1 MNKNLTSKAV
11 AKEVALDLE
20 SSDALNYY
28 LAQLR
33 ETPLLSKEQ
42 EEELFHRLQ
51 NSEDVD
57 AARKLVMSHLRFVV
71 HIAKSYK
78 GYGLP
83 LLDIIQEGNVGLMK
97 AVKKFDPSKKV
108 RLLSFA
114 IYWIRAEIHEFVLK
128 NWRIVKV
135 ATTKAQRKLFFK
147 LRSKKTSSNWLS
159 EQEAND
165 IASELNV
172 DSKTVKLMESRLSG
186 TDVAFDPIE
195 EDENA
200 PAGYLTQNTN
210 PLSVLETQD
219 SNDDSSKKLNLALNK
234 LDERSRDII
243 LQRFLSEKKPTLDEL
258 SKKYCVSKERI
269 RQIDE
274 KSLNTL
280 KETILLARSK
290 ALKYSDLLTMQQIVK
305 LNKKSNI

>member
-11 AKEVALDLE
+11 AKEVAIDLE

-83 LLDIIQEGNVGLMK
+83 LLDIIQVGNVGLMK

-186 TDVAFDPIE
+186 TDVAFDPVE

-210 PLSVLETQD
+210 PLSVLEMQD
-219 SNDDSSKKLNLALNK
+219 SDDDNSKKLNLALNK

-269 RQIDE
+269 RQIEE

-280 KETILLARSK
+280 KETILLA
-290 ALKYSDLLTMQQIVK
+290 
-305 LNKKSNI
+305 

>member
-11 AKEVALDLE
+11 AKEVAIDLE

-186 TDVAFDPIE
+186 TDVAFDPVE

-210 PLSVLETQD
+210 PLSVLEMQD
-219 SNDDSSKKLNLALNK
+219 SDDDNSKKLNLALNK

-258 SKKYCVSKERI
+258 SKKYSVSKERI
-269 RQIDE
+269 RQIEE

-280 KETILLARSK
+280 KETILLA
-290 ALKYSDLLTMQQIVK
+290 
-305 LNKKSNI
+305 

>member
-1 MNKNLTSKAV
+1 MNKNLTHNVV
-11 AKEVALDLE
+11 AKEIAIDLE

-33 ETPLLSKEQ
+33 ETPLLTKEQ
-42 EEELFHRLQ
+42 EEELFQRLQ
-51 NSEDVD
+51 NSDDMD

-71 HIAKSYK
+71 HIAKTYK

-83 LLDIIQEGNVGLMK
+83 LLDVIQEGNVGLMK

-147 LRSKKTSSNWLS
+147 LRSKKTSSSWLS
-159 EQEAND
+159 EQETQD

-172 DSKTVKLMESRLSG
+172 DSKTVKLMERRLSG
-186 TDVAFDPIE
+186 TDVAFDPVD
-195 EDENA
+195 EDDNS
-200 PAGYLTQNTN
+200 PASYLTQNTN
-210 PLSVLETQD
+210 PLSLLEMQD
-219 SNDDSSKKLNLALNK
+219 TDNDNAMKLNVALDK
-234 LDERSRDII
+234 LDDRSKDII
-243 LQRFLSEKKPTLDEL
+243 SQRFLSDNKPTLDDL
-258 SKKYCVSKERI
+258 SKKYNVSKERI
-269 RQIDE
+269 RQIEE
-274 KSLNTL
+274 KSLATL
-280 KETILLARSK
+280 KETILLA
-290 ALKYSDLLTMQQIVK
+290 
-305 LNKKSNI
+305 

>member
-11 AKEVALDLE
+11 AKEVAIDLE

-195 EDENA
+195 EDDNA
-200 PAGYLTQNTN
+200 PAGYLTQSTN

-269 RQIDE
+269 RQIEE

-280 KETILLARSK
+280 KETILLA
-290 ALKYSDLLTMQQIVK
+290 
-305 LNKKSNI
+305 

>member
-1 MNKNLTSKAV
+1 MNKNLINRPIV
-11 AKEVALDLE
+11 KEVALDLE
-20 SSDALNYY
+20 SSDALDYY

-33 ETPLLSKEQ
+33 ETPLLTKEQ
-42 EEELFHRLQ
+42 EEELFSRLQ
-51 NSEDVD
+51 NADDMD

-71 HIAKSYK
+71 HIAKTYK

-159 EQEAND
+159 KKEADD

-172 DSKTVKLMESRLSG
+172 DAKTVKLMENRLSG
-186 TDVAFDPIE
+186 TDVAFDPVDD
-195 EDENA
+195 EDNA
-200 PAGYLTQNTN
+200 PSAYLTQNTN
-210 PLSVLETQD
+210 PLSLLEAQD
-219 SNDDSSKKLNLALNK
+219 SENDNSKKLAEALSE

-243 LQRFLSEKKPTLDEL
+243 SQRFLSENKPTLDQL
-258 SKKYCVSKERI
+258 SKKYKVSKERI
-269 RQIDE
+269 RQIEE
-274 KSLNTL
+274 KSLTAL
-280 KETILLARSK
+280 KESILLA
-290 ALKYSDLLTMQQIVK
+290 
-305 LNKKSNI
+305 

>member
-11 AKEVALDLE
+11 AKEVAIDLE

-28 LAQLR
+28 LTQLR

-186 TDVAFDPIE
+186 TDVAFDPVE

-210 PLSVLETQD
+210 PLSVLEMQD
-219 SNDDSSKKLNLALNK
+219 SDDDNSKKLNLALNK

-258 SKKYCVSKERI
+258 SKKYSVSKERI
-269 RQIDE
+269 RQIEE

-280 KETILLARSK
+280 KETILLA
-290 ALKYSDLLTMQQIVK
+290 
-305 LNKKSNI
+305 

>member
-11 AKEVALDLE
+11 AKEVAIDLE

-258 SKKYCVSKERI
+258 SKKYSVSKERI
-269 RQIDE
+269 RQIEE
-274 KSLNTL
+274 KSLNSL
-280 KETILLARSK
+280 KETILLA
-290 ALKYSDLLTMQQIVK
+290 
-305 LNKKSNI
+305 

>member
-1 MNKNLTSKAV
+1 MNNQIIENLPVEST
-11 AKEVALDLE
+11 LDL
-20 SSDALNYY
+20 SSTDSIEIYLN
-28 LAQLR
+28 QLR
-33 ETPLLSKEQ
+33 QTPLLSKE
-42 EEELFHRLQ
+42 EEISLFKKL
-51 NSEDVD
+51 NTSDDLD
-57 AARKLVMSHLRFVV
+57 AARKLVLAHLRFVV
-71 HIAKSYK
+71 HVAKTYK

-83 LLDIIQEGNVGLMK
+83 LLDLIQEGNIGLMK
-97 AVKKFDPSKKV
+97 AVKKFDPSKNV

-114 IYWIRAEIHEFVLK
+114 IYWIRAEIHEFVIK

-147 LRSKKTSSNWLS
+147 LRSKKTSTNWLS
-159 EQEAND
+159 DQEAND
-165 IASELNV
+165 IATELNV

-210 PLSVLETQD
+210 PLSLLEMQD
-219 SNDDSSKKLNLALNK
+219 SDDDNSKKLNNALSK

-258 SKKYCVSKERI
+258 SKKYSVSKERI
-269 RQIDE
+269 RQIEE
-274 KSLNTL
+274 KSLNSL
-280 KETILLARSK
+280 KETILLA
-290 ALKYSDLLTMQQIVK
+290 
-305 LNKKSNI
+305 

>member
-1 MNKNLTSKAV
+1 MNKNLINKPI

-20 SSDALNYY
+20 SSDALDYY

-33 ETPLLSKEQ
+33 ETPLLTKEQ
-42 EEELFHRLQ
+42 EEELFSRLH
-51 NSEDVD
+51 NADDMD

-71 HIAKSYK
+71 HIAKTYK

-159 EQEAND
+159 EKEADD

-172 DSKTVKLMESRLSG
+172 DAKTVKLMENRLSG
-186 TDVAFDPIE
+186 TDVAFDPVDD
-195 EDENA
+195 EDNA
-200 PAGYLTQNTN
+200 PSAYLTQNTN
-210 PLSVLETQD
+210 PLSLLEAQD
-219 SNDDSSKKLNLALNK
+219 SENDNSKKLAEALSE

-243 LQRFLSEKKPTLDEL
+243 SQRFLSENKPTLDEL
-258 SKKYCVSKERI
+258 SKKYKVSKERI
-269 RQIDE
+269 RQIEE
-274 KSLNTL
+274 KSLTAL
-280 KETILLARSK
+280 KESILLA
-290 ALKYSDLLTMQQIVK
+290 
-305 LNKKSNI
+305 

>member
-11 AKEVALDLE
+11 AKEIAIDLE

-71 HIAKSYK
+71 HISKSYK
-78 GYGLP
+78 GYGLH

-147 LRSKKTSSNWLS
+147 LRSKKTSTNWLS
-159 EQEAND
+159 DQEAND
-165 IASELNV
+165 IAAELNV

-186 TDVAFDPIE
+186 ADVAFDPI
-195 EDENA
+195 
-200 PAGYLTQNTN
+200 
-210 PLSVLETQD
+210 
-219 SNDDSSKKLNLALNK
+219 
-234 LDERSRDII
+234 
-243 LQRFLSEKKPTLDEL
+243 
-258 SKKYCVSKERI
+258 
-269 RQIDE
+269 
-274 KSLNTL
+274 
-280 KETILLARSK
+280 
-290 ALKYSDLLTMQQIVK
+290 
-305 LNKKSNI
+305 

>member
-1 MNKNLTSKAV
+1 MKIMNKNLTHNVV
-11 AKEVALDLE
+11 AKEIAIDLE

-33 ETPLLSKEQ
+33 ETPLLTKEQ
-42 EEELFHRLQ
+42 EEELFQRLQ
-51 NSEDVD
+51 NSNDMD

-71 HIAKSYK
+71 HIAKTYK

-83 LLDIIQEGNVGLMK
+83 LLDVIQEGNVGLMK

-147 LRSKKTSSNWLS
+147 LRSKKTSSSWLS
-159 EQEAND
+159 EQETQD

-186 TDVAFDPIE
+186 TDVAFDPVD
-195 EDENA
+195 EDDNS
-200 PAGYLTQNTN
+200 PASYLTQNTN
-210 PLSVLETQD
+210 PLSLLEIQD
-219 SNDDSSKKLNLALNK
+219 TDNDNAMKLNVALDK
-234 LDERSRDII
+234 LDDRSKDII
-243 LQRFLSEKKPTLDEL
+243 SQRFLSDHKPTLDDL
-258 SKKYCVSKERI
+258 SKKYNVSKERI
-269 RQIDE
+269 RQIEE
-274 KSLNTL
+274 KSLATL
-280 KETILLARSK
+280 KETILLA
-290 ALKYSDLLTMQQIVK
+290 
-305 LNKKSNI
+305 

>member
-1 MNKNLTSKAV
+1 MNKNLINKPI

-20 SSDALNYY
+20 SSDALDYY

-33 ETPLLSKEQ
+33 ETPLLTKEQ
-42 EEELFHRLQ
+42 EDELFSRLQ
-51 NSEDVD
+51 NADDMD

-71 HIAKSYK
+71 HIAKTYK

-159 EQEAND
+159 KKEADD

-172 DSKTVKLMESRLSG
+172 DAKTVKLMENRLSG
-186 TDVAFDPIE
+186 TDVAFDPVDD
-195 EDENA
+195 EDNA
-200 PAGYLTQNTN
+200 PSAYLTQNTN
-210 PLSVLETQD
+210 PLSLLEAQD
-219 SNDDSSKKLNLALNK
+219 SENDNSKKLAEALSE

-243 LQRFLSEKKPTLDEL
+243 SQRFLSENKPTLDQL
-258 SKKYCVSKERI
+258 SKKYKVSKERI
-269 RQIDE
+269 RQIEE
-274 KSLNTL
+274 KSLTAL
-280 KETILLARSK
+280 KESILLA
-290 ALKYSDLLTMQQIVK
+290 
-305 LNKKSNI
+305 

>member
-11 AKEVALDLE
+11 AKEVAIDLE

-147 LRSKKTSSNWLS
+147 LRSKKTSTSWLTES
-159 EQEAND
+159 EKRD
-165 IASELNV
+165 IALELDVNT
-172 DSKTVKLMESRLSG
+172 STVTQMESRLSG
-186 TDVAFDPIE
+186 SDISYDPLE
-195 EDENA
+195 MDDDENSPSTYIA
-200 PAGYLTQNTN
+200 DESD
-210 PLSVLETQD
+210 PL
-219 SNDDSSKKLNLALNK
+219 KKLQYDKDGSLEVSKLHDALEK
-234 LDERSRDII
+234 LDARSKDII
-243 LQRFLSEKKPTLDEL
+243 SQRYLIENKTTLEDL
-258 SKKYCVSKERI
+258 SKKYNISKERV
-269 RQIDE
+269 RQIE
-274 KSLNTL
+274 TKSLD
-280 KETILLARSK
+280 IL
-290 ALKYSDLLTMQQIVK
+290 
-305 LNKKSNI
+305 KSNILIA

>member
-1 MNKNLTSKAV
+1 MNKNLTNRVV
-11 AKEVALDLE
+11 AKEIAIDLE

-42 EEELFHRLQ
+42 EEELFDRLIK
-51 NSEDVD
+51 SEDMD

-71 HIAKSYK
+71 HIAKTYK

-147 LRSKKTSSNWLS
+147 LRSKKASSNWLS
-159 EQEAND
+159 EQETND

-172 DSKTVKLMESRLSG
+172 DSETVKLMESRLSG
-186 TDVAFDPIE
+186 TDIAFDPIE

-200 PAGYLTQNTN
+200 PSAYLSQDSN
-210 PLSVLETQD
+210 PLSILEAEDSSSDD
-219 SNDDSSKKLNLALNK
+219 SNKLSIALNT

-243 LQRFLSEKKPTLDEL
+243 MQRFLSERKSTLDDL
-258 SKKYCVSKERI
+258 SKKYNVSKERI
-269 RQIDE
+269 RQIEE

-280 KETILLARSK
+280 KESILLA
-290 ALKYSDLLTMQQIVK
+290 
-305 LNKKSNI
+305 

>member
-11 AKEVALDLE
+11 AKEVAIDLE

-210 PLSVLETQD
+210 PLSVLEMQD
-219 SNDDSSKKLNLALNK
+219 SDDDNSKKLNLALNK

-269 RQIDE
+269 RQIEE

-280 KETILLARSK
+280 RETILLA
-290 ALKYSDLLTMQQIVK
+290 
-305 LNKKSNI
+305 

>member
-1 MNKNLTSKAV
+1 MNKNLTNKPI

-42 EEELFHRLQ
+42 EEELFYRLQ

-57 AARKLVMSHLRFVV
+57 AARRLVMSHLRFVV
-71 HIAKSYK
+71 HIAKTYK

-147 LRSKKTSSNWLS
+147 LRSKKTSSSWLS
-159 EQEAND
+159 EQETTD

-172 DSKTVKLMESRLSG
+172 DSKTVKLMENRLSS
-186 TDVAFDPIE
+186 TDVAFDPLE
-195 EDENA
+195 DDENT
-200 PAGYLTQNTN
+200 PSSYLSQNTN
-210 PLSVLETQD
+210 PLSVLEAQD
-219 SNDDSSKKLNLALNK
+219 SEDNNTKKLALALNQ

-243 LQRFLSEKKPTLDEL
+243 SQRFLSENKPTLDEL
-258 SKKYCVSKERI
+258 SKKYKVSKERI
-269 RQIDE
+269 RQIEE
-274 KSLNTL
+274 KSLSLL
-280 KETILLARSK
+280 KDSILLA
-290 ALKYSDLLTMQQIVK
+290 
-305 LNKKSNI
+305 

>member
-11 AKEVALDLE
+11 AKEVAIDLE

-210 PLSVLETQD
+210 PLSVIETQD

-269 RQIDE
+269 RQIEE

-280 KETILLARSK
+280 KETILLA
-290 ALKYSDLLTMQQIVK
+290 
-305 LNKKSNI
+305 

>member
-1 MNKNLTSKAV
+1 MKIMNKNLTHNVV
-11 AKEVALDLE
+11 AKEISIDLE

-33 ETPLLSKEQ
+33 ETPLLTKEQ
-42 EEELFHRLQ
+42 EEELFQRLQ
-51 NSEDVD
+51 NSDDMD

-71 HIAKSYK
+71 HIAKTYK

-83 LLDIIQEGNVGLMK
+83 LLDVIQEGNVGLMK

-147 LRSKKTSSNWLS
+147 LRSKKTSSSWLS
-159 EQEAND
+159 EQETQD

-186 TDVAFDPIE
+186 TDVAFDPVD
-195 EDENA
+195 EDDNS
-200 PAGYLTQNTN
+200 PASYLTQNTN
-210 PLSVLETQD
+210 PLSLLEMQD
-219 SNDDSSKKLNLALNK
+219 TDNDNAMKLNVALDK
-234 LDERSRDII
+234 LDDRSKDII
-243 LQRFLSEKKPTLDEL
+243 SQRFLSDNKPTLDDL
-258 SKKYCVSKERI
+258 SKKYNVSKERI
-269 RQIDE
+269 RQIEE
-274 KSLNTL
+274 KSLATL
-280 KETILLARSK
+280 KETILLA
-290 ALKYSDLLTMQQIVK
+290 
-305 LNKKSNI
+305 

>member
-1 MNKNLTSKAV
+1 MNKNLTNRVV
-11 AKEVALDLE
+11 AKEIAIDLE

-42 EEELFHRLQ
+42 EEELFDKLIK
-51 NSEDVD
+51 SEDMD

-71 HIAKSYK
+71 HIAKTYK

-147 LRSKKTSSNWLS
+147 LRSKKASSNWLS
-159 EQEAND
+159 EQETND

-172 DSKTVKLMESRLSG
+172 DSETVKLMESRLSG

-200 PAGYLTQNTN
+200 PSAYLSQDSN
-210 PLSVLETQD
+210 PLSILEAEDSSSDD
-219 SNDDSSKKLNLALNK
+219 SNKLSIALNT
-234 LDERSRDII
+234 LDQRSRDII
-243 LQRFLSEKKPTLDEL
+243 MQRFLSERKSTLDDL
-258 SKKYCVSKERI
+258 SKKYNVSKERI
-269 RQIDE
+269 RQIEE

-280 KETILLARSK
+280 KESILLA
-290 ALKYSDLLTMQQIVK
+290 
-305 LNKKSNI
+305 